1 MTERSK
7 PLLDYFSSLLIG
19 YDPILI
25 KHFQIVI
32 IFVEQ
37 WQMCINSKSKLLEIC
52 RTEMYV

>member
-7 PLLDYFSSLLIG
+7 PLFDYFSSLLIG

-32 IFVEQ
+32 TFVEQ

-52 RTEMYV
+52 WTEMYV